1 MRKMMYRRHRLLCRL
16 ALFLAA
22 MPLLQVSQCQTF
34 QRQVLAT
41 ALNNLPAT
49 LFQVFQGFALLPI
62 QILLGGGNVGQGG
75 LGGLG
80 GGGFNGI

>member
-1 MRKMMYRRHRLLCRL
+1 MRKFMCRRPRLICRL
-16 ALFLAA
+16 ALLLAA
-22 MPLLQVSQCQTF
+22 MPLMQVSQCQTF

-62 QILLGGGNVGQGG
+62 QILLGGGNVGQDG
-75 LGGLG
+75 LS